1 MLKRLYADNFRSLEN
16 FEVRFDE
23 SNVLLGL

>member
-16 FEVRFDE
+16 LEVRFDE